1 MAMGEAKGIA
11 ATAMRTQ
18 ASWSF
23 APAGLPA
30 AAARTAGWLRRGL
43 SRKLASYVATKRV
56 RARNERPL
64 VSFSFDDIPDTAFTN
79 GAAVLEGR
87 GARGTFYIAGGLCGT
102 VEADRQLISADECI
116 ELHRRGHEI
125 GCHTFSHP
133 VVQELDADTF
143 AAELDRN
150 KEFFASLLPDLTL
163 ENFCYP
169 YGMTS
174 LPRKLQAQ
182 ARFHS
187 CRSSRPGINSGTID
201 LGMLK
206 GLPIDYTSDTAKIAT
221 AIDETVR
228 RNGWLILFTHDV
240 APAPTWIGCTP
251 QFLDAAIATAQQR
264 DCEVVTVREGLR
276 RIGADESGTKFS

>member
-1 MAMGEAKGIA
+1 MNAGPTEGFA
-11 ATAMRTQ
+11 ANAMRAQ
-18 ASWSF
+18 GSWF
-23 APAGLPA
+23 AGAGMPD
-30 AAARTAGWLRRGL
+30 TATRALGRLQGGL
-43 SRKLASYVATKRV
+43 SRKLAQFVVTKSV

-64 VSFSFDDIPDTAFTN
+64 VSLSFDDIPDTAFTY
-79 GAAVLEGR
+79 GATVLENYGV
-87 GARGTFYIAGGLCGT
+87 RGTFYIAGGLCGT
-102 VEADRQLISADECI
+102 VEAERQLIATDDCV

-133 VVQELDADTF
+133 VVQELDAKTF
-143 AAELDRN
+143 ADELDRN
-150 KEFFASLLPDLTL
+150 SEFFTSLIPGVAL

-187 CRSSRPGINSGTID
+187 CRSSRPGINAGTID
-201 LGMLK
+201 LGLLK
-206 GLPIDYTSDTAKIAT
+206 GFPIDYTSDLAAITA

-240 APAPTWIGCTP
+240 SPKPTWIGCTP
-251 QFLDAAIATAQQR
+251 QLLDSAIASAQTRGCDIVPVR
-264 DCEVVTVREGLR
+264 DALR
-276 RIGADESGTKFS
+276 LIGANGG